1 MRLCS
6 SHMRTRFMR
15 SRYRCAKAMV
25 SLWHFVKQPV
35 CITIFDTKSR
45 EDIDAVNG
53 LLDALTCITF
63 KLRLDEFNTPEWL
76 TYIRAS
82 YAIRAQLTKL
92 WQHDLDYRGDKREV
106 CNLRDALNQYCN
118 KSVEHRPTMQTLV
131 LEALVKA
138 RYAVEHIEAGDLE
151 GGCLD
156 RILIYKNLLT
166 ALVPFNPNHNPNPSP
181 DYDTDSD

>member
-1 MRLCS
+1 
-6 SHMRTRFMR
+6 
-15 SRYRCAKAMV
+15 
-25 SLWHFVKQPV
+25 
-35 CITIFDTKSR
+35 
-45 EDIDAVNG
+45 
-53 LLDALTCITF
+53 
-63 KLRLDEFNTPEWL
+63 
-76 TYIRAS
+76 
-82 YAIRAQLTKL
+82 
-92 WQHDLDYRGDKREV
+92 
-106 CNLRDALNQYCN
+106 
-118 KSVEHRPTMQTLV
+118 MQTLV